1 MYLNFVKILLNWYE
15 KCKRELPWRST
26 SDPYHI
32 WISEIILQQTRVAQ
46 GYNYYLNFIKR
57 FPDIETL
64 ANAQEEEILKIWE
77 GLGYYSRARNIHF
90 SARLIVQER
99 GGVFPDTYKS
109 LLQLKGIG
117 PYTAAAIASICFK
130 EPVPA
135 IDGNAY
141 RLFARYFGIKI
152 NIALS
157 KAASEFFEL
166 ALKFISKDHP
176 GDFNQAVM
184 EIGALICTPKS
195 PECYCCPLM
204 SSCFAFIYGEVNNLP
219 FKEKKLYKRERF
231 FYYLHIKLP
240 QGIWIK
246 KREKKDIWQGLY
258 EFPCI
263 ESDERLSDDQIRKG
277 FLNEFG
283 LSGIFLASV
292 IHKLTHQH
300 LKIEFWQATPKMSC
314 AEKLKNRG
322 FIQTKKIVLYPF
334 SRPIKSFL
342 EREDCA

>member
-1 MYLNFVKILLNWYE
+1 MYLIFEKILLNWY
-15 KCKRELPWRST
+15 KKHKRALPWRLS

-46 GYNYYLNFIKR
+46 GYDYYLNFIKK
-57 FPDIETL
+57 FPDIKTL
-64 ANAQEEEILKIWE
+64 ANAKEEEVLKIWE

-109 LLQLKGIG
+109 LLHLKGIG

-141 RLFARYFGIKI
+141 RFFARYFGIKT

-184 EIGALICTPKS
+184 EIGALICTPKIPKCNS
-195 PECYCCPLM
+195 CPLK
-204 SSCFAFIYGEVNNLP
+204 SSCFAFLHGEVNHLP
-219 FKEKKLYKRERF
+219 VKEKKLYKRERF
-231 FYYLHIKLP
+231 FYYLHIRSP

-246 KREKKDIWQGLY
+246 KRKKEDIWQGLY
-258 EFPCI
+258 EFPCV
-263 ESDERLSDDQIRKG
+263 ESTEKLSDDQICKS
-277 FLNEFG
+277 FLNKFSI
-283 LSGIFLASV
+283 SGIFLESV
-292 IHKLTHQH
+292 THKLTHQY
-300 LKIEFWQATPKMSC
+300 LKIEFWQMTSNSLC
-314 AEKLKNRG
+314 VEKLKNEG
-322 FIQTKKIVLYPF
+322 FIQTKKSASYPF
-334 SRPIKSFL
+334 PLPIKNFL
-342 EREDCA
+342 ERHDCV